1 MNGQAIDSCHAAAYQ
16 SPGERAVFE
25 LDAVSFRF
33 PDGRLALKDI
43 GLTIFEGDRIALVGP
58 NGAGKTTLA
67 KILNGLYRPLT
78 GHINYHGQ
86 PVAGDHLWKT
96 RLEVGILFQD
106 PDNQLFSNTLYD
118 DVAFGPFNLGLER
131 KQVEPRVAEA
141 IRKVGLR
148 ELLYKA
154 PHHLSYGQKKRAALA
169 TLLSMRP
176 QVLILDEPTA
186 NLDPKQEAIFF
197 ELLKE
202 FDGTLICISHDLPF
216 LYRLCQRA
224 VVLADGRLRHD
235 LPMRDFI
242 SHRHS
247 LRDHG
252 LDFTFR
258 VACCRDSHNTHTHPH
273 HHSPRPVAAPQPAAA
288 QLAPATGTGPP
299 PLLELQD
306 YSYRYPDGTWGCRN
320 ISLSVQKGERLA
332 LAGEN
337 GAGKSTL
344 VACLMGILQGV
355 GQYRFGGLPVAGKL
369 RKDLW
374 RHVGMVFQDPADQLF
389 CPSCLEEAAFG
400 PKQLRLSA
408 EEVQQRAREA
418 LAQVKLDGFERR
430 VPHHLSA
437 GERKRLAIASVLSMR
452 PEVLILDEPTANL
465 DPRSEELILEILQQL
480 DVTLLLITHDLFF
493 ITALCERTLVM
504 HRGTLVR
511 DYRTDEFAR
520 DAHLSTVNG
529 LNYHFKDGCCQEI
542 MRLQQAAMV

>member
-1 MNGQAIDSCHAAAYQ
+1 MKGQAIASCHAAAYR
-16 SPGERAVFE
+16 SPGEGTVFE

-33 PDGRLALKDI
+33 PDGRLVLQDIALS
-43 GLTIFEGDRIALVGP
+43 IFEGDRIALVGP

-67 KILNGLYRPLT
+67 KLLNGLYRPIS
-78 GHINYHGQ
+78 GRINYLGQ

-118 DVAFGPFNLGLER
+118 DVAFGPFNQGLDR
-131 KQVEPRVAEA
+131 QQVELRVDEA
-141 IRKVGLR
+141 MHKVGLQ

-197 ELLKE
+197 ELLRE

-216 LYRLCQRA
+216 LYRLCRRA
-224 VVLADGRLRHD
+224 VVLADGRLQHD
-235 LPMRDFI
+235 LPMQDFI

-258 VACCRDSHNTHTHPH
+258 IACCRNSHAPHPH
-273 HHSPRPVAAPQPAAA
+273 QHHPPPHAAGAPSRDAAQFAPAAGSVA
-288 QLAPATGTGPP
+288 P

-306 YSYRYPDGTWGCRN
+306 YSYRYPDGTWGCRD
-320 ISLSVQKGERLA
+320 ISFSVQKGEKLA

-344 VACLMGILQGV
+344 VACLMGILQGT
-355 GQYRFGGLPVAGKL
+355 GQYRFGGLPVDGKL
-369 RKDLW
+369 RRHLW

-389 CPSCLEEAAFG
+389 CPSCLEETAFG

-408 EEVQQRAREA
+408 EEIQQRAREA
-418 LAQVKLDGFERR
+418 LAQVRLDGFEKR

-504 HRGTLVR
+504 HRGALVR
-511 DYRTDEFAR
+511 DYPTTDFAQ
-520 DAHLSTVNG
+520 DAHLSTVHG
-529 LNYHFKDGCCQEI
+529 LNYRFKEGCCQEI
-542 MRLQQAAMV
+542 ARLQQAAMV